1 MKFPPQLPR
10 YRDLAGIQKR
20 CASYGPGPSPRADV
34 LRSPLP
40 AEQYDEGG
48 TGGGGGEKSDP
59 KKRDRSRRRKEKAR
73 DLNDNTGVNASRN
86 KEERC
91 LVPT

>member
-1 MKFPPQLPR
+1 MRELR
-10 YRDLAGIQKR
+10 
-20 CASYGPGPSPRADV
+20 PGTFTSCRRAAFA
-34 LRSPLP
+34 LP

-48 TGGGGGEKSDP
+48 TGGGGSEKSDP